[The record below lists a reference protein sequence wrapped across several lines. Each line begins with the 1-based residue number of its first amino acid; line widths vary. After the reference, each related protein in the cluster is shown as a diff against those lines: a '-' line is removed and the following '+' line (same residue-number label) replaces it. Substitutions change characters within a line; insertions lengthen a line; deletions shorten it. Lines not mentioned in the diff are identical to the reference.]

1 MVTERVGKASREI
14 ENKNSQLWIIY
25 WKKRILIE
33 IGFGAIISVQMI
45 LMNLE
50 NAWRIGTIT
59 NGERSKG
66 KSIAEGKRRN
76 EKDEL
81 VQGEILVI
89 KSFWDLLLFAI

>member
-1 MVTERVGKASREI
+1 MI
-14 ENKNSQLWIIY
+14 Q
-25 WKKRILIE
+25 KKRTLIGTGYGATILI
-33 IGFGAIISVQMI
+33 QMI
-45 LMNLE
+45 PMSLE
-50 NAWRIGTIT
+50 NVWRIGTIM
-59 NGERSKG
+59 NGERNKG